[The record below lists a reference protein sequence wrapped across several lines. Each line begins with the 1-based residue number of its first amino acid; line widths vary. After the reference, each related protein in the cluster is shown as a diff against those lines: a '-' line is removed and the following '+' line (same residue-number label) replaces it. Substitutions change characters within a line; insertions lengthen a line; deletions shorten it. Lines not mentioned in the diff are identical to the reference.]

1 MHSTQLN
8 NLSKKSSGVNGA
20 APYWAQFQ
28 SLLQRAWVVN
38 NIHFGID
45 EYNSPLCLER
55 YNDNK
60 HTTIL
65 IGKSRQNCS
74 GGPVVNFL
82 IWALFYDRLFEFLV
96 IFDRLSF
103 TNLIYTDFF
112 CKLVGC
118 FFFFF
123 LRYTRL
129 HLFIYRLVREIG
141 QNCNLF
147 LDISN
152 WIFLFSNKNT
162 FEETKTF
169 TSL

>member
-1 MHSTQLN
+1 MDYILTWISNINVPRNFTHSFTPFPSIMHGTQLN

-82 IWALFYDRLFEFLV
+82 IWALFLDHLFEFSVTFELV
-96 IFDRLSF
+96 SF
-103 TNLIYTDFF
+103 KNLIYTIPIFF
-112 CKLVGC
+112 VQLICQ
-118 FFFFF
+118 
-123 LRYTRL
+123 
-129 HLFIYRLVREIG
+129 LF
-141 QNCNLF
+141 
-147 LDISN
+147 
-152 WIFLFSNKNT
+152 
-162 FEETKTF
+162 
-169 TSL
+169 